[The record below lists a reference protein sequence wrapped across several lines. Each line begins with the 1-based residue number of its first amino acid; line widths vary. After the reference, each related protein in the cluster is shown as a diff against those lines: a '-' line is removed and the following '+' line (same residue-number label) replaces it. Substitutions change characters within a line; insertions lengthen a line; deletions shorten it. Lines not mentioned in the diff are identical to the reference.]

1 MGYMNKSLV
10 MFSFLTLLAISCAS
24 SRKKPIIK
32 ENGVIADMVLMYY
45 GGAHRQTEWNEEQCM
60 KNVAYRDK
68 KGDLHWMFDGFLF
81 LEFKD
86 GKGRSFASYYEPM
99 SARKSEWKGLCD
111 KYFQKG
117 KALDA
122 IESCIDDVKKESTG
136 TKEDS
141 MVVLTNGGN
150 VSEKFNEHV
159 NEHVNRNVVLKEE
172 TANESEKVESNED
185 TLAACDIGT
194 TTVVCYLIDKE
205 TGQII
210 STRSGANPQR
220 SFGADVL
227 SRIDAAARADD
238 NDKANGGLQMMQ
250 TQIVSLLNGWISE
263 MLTECGRTKVS
274 RFSVAGNTVMCHLL
288 MGISPEKLGKAPF
301 MPDEYFGRKFNPLDI
316 GLENCQTMIIF
327 PAVSGFVGGDIT
339 AGMMETVNCNE
350 LTLYLDIGTN
360 GEMALGKGDRY
371 VCCATAAGPAFEGA
385 QIELGMPAAKG
396 AVDKVWLEGR
406 RIKYSVIGN
415 DRPVGLCG
423 SGLIDA
429 LAVLLKAGIIDE
441 NGTILSGQELPILF
455 RSYVFEVEAEEAA
468 QSTEPSLAVH
478 IAPGVYITQ
487 EDIRK
492 LQLAKGAI
500 AAGIEVLFKE
510 YGCKPCDLDILT
522 FAGGFG
528 NYIDKASAAAIGLFP
543 QELLDKVKE
552 VGNAAGNGAVSAA
565 LSQEAWKRALEISKD
580 MRYIELAS
588 YPHFNEMYVEHMNF

>member
-1 MGYMNKSLV
+1 MQQRITINLNTDSKTTDKTTILEYCRSHGIAGIETPCGGNGTCGKCKVTVTKPYYKDV
-10 MFSFLTLLAISCAS
+10 LACQTKICHGME
-24 SRKKPIIK
+24 II
-32 ENGVIADMVLMYY
+32 V
-45 GGAHRQTEWNEEQCM
+45 
-60 KNVAYRDK
+60 
-68 KGDLHWMFDGFLF
+68 
-81 LEFKD
+81 
-86 GKGRSFASYYEPM
+86 GR
-99 SARKSEWKGLCD
+99 
-111 KYFQKG
+111 
-117 KALDA
+117 
-122 IESCIDDVKKESTG
+122 KESTG
-136 TKEDS
+136 AGTVGQDIQTASNAVNSIDKEDS
-141 MVVLTNGGN
+141 MVVLTNGGK
-150 VSEKFNEHV
+150 VSEKFNEQV
-159 NEHVNRNVVLKEE
+159 KEHVNRNVVLKEE

-210 STRSGANPQR
+210 STRSGAKPQR

-263 MLTECGRTKVS
+263 MLMECGRTKVS

-301 MPDEYFGRKFNPLDI
+301 MPDEYFGREFNPSDI
-316 GLENCQTMIIF
+316 GLENCQIMIIF

-385 QIELGMPAAKG
+385 QIELGMPASKG

-455 RSYVFEVEAEEAA
+455 RSYVFEVEAEETA
-468 QSTEPSLAVH
+468 QSTESSLAVH

-487 EDIRK
+487 DDIRK

-510 YGCKPCDLDILT
+510 YGCKPCDVDILT

-543 QELLDKVKE
+543 QELVDKAKE
-552 VGNAAGNGAVSAA
+552 VGNAAGNGAVAAA
-565 LSQEAWKRALEISKD
+565 LSQEAWERALEISGN

-588 YPHFNEMYVEHMNF
+588 YPHFDEMYVEHMNF

>member
-1 MGYMNKSLV
+1 MQQRITINLNTDSKTTDKTTILEYCRSHG
-10 MFSFLTLLAISCAS
+10 
-24 SRKKPIIK
+24 
-32 ENGVIADMVLMYY
+32 IA
-45 GGAHRQTEWNEEQCM
+45 GIETPCG
-60 KNVAYRDK
+60 
-68 KGDLHWMFDGFLF
+68 
-81 LEFKD
+81 
-86 GKGRSFASYYEPM
+86 GKGTCGKCKVTVAKPYYKDVL
-99 SARKSEWKGLCD
+99 ACQTKICD
-111 KYFQKG
+111 G
-117 KALDA
+117 ME
-122 IESCIDDVKKESTG
+122 IIVGRKESTG

-141 MVVLTNGGN
+141 MVVLTNGEN

-159 NEHVNRNVVLKEE
+159 NRNV
-172 TANESEKVESNED
+172 ED

-301 MPDEYFGRKFNPLDI
+301 MPDEYFGREFNPLDI

-360 GEMALGKGDRY
+360 GEMALGIGDRY
-371 VCCATAAGPAFEGA
+371 VCCATAAGPAFEGS
-385 QIELGMPAAKG
+385 QIELGMPASKEPWIRYGWKG
-396 AVDKVWLEGR
+396 AELSIRLSEMTDQWDCAVRE
-406 RIKYSVIGN
+406 
-415 DRPVGLCG
+415 
-423 SGLIDA
+423 LIDA

-455 RSYVFEVEAEEAA
+455 RSYVFEVEAEETA
-468 QSTEPSLAVH
+468 QSTELSLAVH

-543 QELLDKVKE
+543 QELLDKAKKWE
-552 VGNAAGNGAVSAA
+552 MRQETELFRQLYRRKPGKSTGYKWEHALHRAGIVSAF
-565 LSQEAWKRALEISKD
+565 Q
-580 MRYIELAS
+580 
-588 YPHFNEMYVEHMNF
+588 

>member
-1 MGYMNKSLV
+1 MQQRITINLNIDSKTTDKTTILEYCRSHGIAGIETPCGGKGTCGKCKVTVTKPYYKEV
-10 MFSFLTLLAISCAS
+10 LACRTRICDGME
-24 SRKKPIIK
+24 IIVGRK
-32 ENGVIADMVLMYY
+32 EN
-45 GGAHRQTEWNEEQCM
+45 
-60 KNVAYRDK
+60 
-68 KGDLHWMFDGFLF
+68 
-81 LEFKD
+81 
-86 GKGRSFASYYEPM
+86 
-99 SARKSEWKGLCD
+99 
-111 KYFQKG
+111 
-117 KALDA
+117 
-122 IESCIDDVKKESTG
+122 TG

-150 VSEKFNEHV
+150 VSEKL

-172 TANESEKVESNED
+172 TVNESEKVESNAG

-210 STRSGANPQR
+210 STRSSANPQR

-227 SRIDAAARADD
+227 SRIEAAGRIEASSEP
-238 NDKANGGLQMMQ
+238 GLKIMQ
-250 TQIVSLLNGWISE
+250 TQIVSLLNGFISE

-301 MPDEYFGRKFNPLDI
+301 MPDEYFGREFNPLDI
-316 GLENCQTMIIF
+316 GIENCQTMIIF

-339 AGMMETVNCNE
+339 AGMMETVNRNE

-385 QIELGMPAAKG
+385 QIELGMPASKG

-455 RSYVFEVEAEEAA
+455 RSYVFEVEAEDAA
-468 QSTEPSLAVH
+468 QSTETSLAVH

-487 EDIRK
+487 DDIRK

-543 QELLDKVKE
+543 QELLDKAKE

-565 LSQEAWKRALEISKD
+565 LSQEAWKRALDISGN

>member
-1 MGYMNKSLV
+1 MQQRITINLNTDSKTTDKTTILEYCRSHG
-10 MFSFLTLLAISCAS
+10 
-24 SRKKPIIK
+24 
-32 ENGVIADMVLMYY
+32 IA
-45 GGAHRQTEWNEEQCM
+45 GIETPCG
-60 KNVAYRDK
+60 
-68 KGDLHWMFDGFLF
+68 
-81 LEFKD
+81 
-86 GKGRSFASYYEPM
+86 GKGTCGKCKVTVIKPYYKDVL
-99 SARKSEWKGLCD
+99 ACQTKICD
-111 KYFQKG
+111 G
-117 KALDA
+117 ME
-122 IESCIDDVKKESTG
+122 IIVGKKESTG
-136 TKEDS
+136 TGTGTAGQDIQTASNARYSIDKEDS
-141 MVVLTNGGN
+141 MVVLTNGGSI
-150 VSEKFNEHV
+150 SEKF
-159 NEHVNRNVVLKEE
+159 NEHVNRNVVL
-172 TANESEKVESNED
+172 NED

-327 PAVSGFVGGDIT
+327 PDVSGFVGGDIT

-455 RSYVFEVEAEEAA
+455 RSYVFEVEAEETA

-510 YGCKPCDLDILT
+510 YGCTPCNIDVLT

-543 QELLDKVKE
+543 QELLDKAKE

-565 LSQEAWKRALEISKD
+565 LSQEAWERALEISEN

-588 YPHFNEMYVEHMNF
+588 YPHFDEMYVEHMNF

>member
-1 MGYMNKSLV
+1 MQQRITINLNTDSKTTDKTTILEYCRSHG
-10 MFSFLTLLAISCAS
+10 
-24 SRKKPIIK
+24 
-32 ENGVIADMVLMYY
+32 IA
-45 GGAHRQTEWNEEQCM
+45 GIETPCG
-60 KNVAYRDK
+60 
-68 KGDLHWMFDGFLF
+68 
-81 LEFKD
+81 
-86 GKGRSFASYYEPM
+86 GKGTCGKCKVTVTKPYYKDVL
-99 SARKSEWKGLCD
+99 ACQTKICD
-111 KYFQKG
+111 G
-117 KALDA
+117 ME
-122 IESCIDDVKKESTG
+122 IIVGKKESTG
-136 TKEDS
+136 TGTGTAGQDIQTASNARYSIDKEDS
-141 MVVLTNGGN
+141 MVVLTNGGSI
-150 VSEKFNEHV
+150 SEKF
-159 NEHVNRNVVLKEE
+159 NEHVNRNVVL
-172 TANESEKVESNED
+172 NED

-288 MGISPEKLGKAPF
+288 MGISPEKMGKVPF
-301 MPDEYFGRKFNPLDI
+301 LPDEYFGREFNPLDI
-316 GLENCQTMIIF
+316 GLGNCQTMIIF

-360 GEMALGKGDRY
+360 GEMALGKGNRY

-385 QIELGMPAAKG
+385 QIEQGMPASKG

-455 RSYVFEVEAEEAA
+455 RSYVFEVEAEETA
-468 QSTEPSLAVH
+468 QSTESSLAVH

-510 YGCKPCDLDILT
+510 YGCTPCNIDVLT

-543 QELLDKVKE
+543 QELLDKAKE

-565 LSQEAWKRALEISKD
+565 LSQEAWERALEISKD

>member
-1 MGYMNKSLV
+1 MQQRININLNTDSKTTDKTTILEYCRSH
-10 MFSFLTLLAISCAS
+10 
-24 SRKKPIIK
+24 
-32 ENGVIADMVLMYY
+32 GVTGIEAPC
-45 GGAHRQTEWNEEQCM
+45 G
-60 KNVAYRDK
+60 
-68 KGDLHWMFDGFLF
+68 
-81 LEFKD
+81 
-86 GKGRSFASYYEPM
+86 GKGTCGKCKVTVTKPYYKEVLACQTKICDGMEIIVGGGTITGVGTDMNEAKVSASDE
-99 SARKSEWKGLCD
+99 
-111 KYFQKG
+111 
-117 KALDA
+117 
-122 IESCIDDVKKESTG
+122 
-136 TKEDS
+136 
-141 MVVLTNGGN
+141 MVVLVDRKSDMQENPVSVYGN
-150 VSEKFNEHV
+150 HS
-159 NEHVNRNVVLKEE
+159 
-172 TANESEKVESNED
+172 SNAG

-238 NDKANGGLQMMQ
+238 NNKANGGLQLMQ
-250 TQIVSLLNGWISE
+250 SQIVSLLNGFISD
-263 MLTECGRTKVS
+263 MLMECGRTEVCL
-274 RFSVAGNTVMCHLL
+274 FSVAGNTVMCHLL

-301 MPDEYFGRKFNPLDI
+301 MPDEYFGRVFNPLDI
-316 GLENCQTMIIF
+316 GLENCQAMIIF

-385 QIELGMPAAKG
+385 QIELGMPASKG

-455 RSYVFEVEAEEAA
+455 RSYVFEVEAEETA
-468 QSTEPSLAVH
+468 QSTEPFLAVH

-510 YGCKPCDLDILT
+510 YGCTPCNIDVLT

-543 QELLDKVKE
+543 QELLDKAKE

-565 LSQEAWKRALEISKD
+565 LSQDAWERALEISGN

>member
-1 MGYMNKSLV
+1 MQQRITINLNTDSKTAG
-10 MFSFLTLLAISCAS
+10 
-24 SRKKPIIK
+24 KPNIL
-32 ENGVIADMVLMYY
+32 EYCRSHGVTGIEAPC
-45 GGAHRQTEWNEEQCM
+45 G
-60 KNVAYRDK
+60 
-68 KGDLHWMFDGFLF
+68 
-81 LEFKD
+81 
-86 GKGRSFASYYEPM
+86 GKGTCGKCKVTVIKPYYKEVL
-99 SARKSEWKGLCD
+99 ACQTKICD
-111 KYFQKG
+111 DMEIIVG
-117 KALDA
+117 R
-122 IESCIDDVKKESTG
+122 KESTG

-141 MVVLTNGGN
+141 MVVLTNEGSI
-150 VSEKFNEHV
+150 SEKFNEHV
-159 NEHVNRNVVLKEE
+159 KRNAVLKEE
-172 TANESEKVESNED
+172 TANEPEKVESNAG

-210 STRSGANPQR
+210 AVRSGANPQR

-250 TQIVSLLNGWISE
+250 TQIVSLLNGWISD
-263 MLTECGRTKVS
+263 MLMECGRTEVCL
-274 RFSVAGNTVMCHLL
+274 FSVAGNTVMCHLL
-288 MGISPEKLGKAPF
+288 MGISPEKLGRAPF
-301 MPDEYFGRKFNPLDI
+301 MPDEYFGREFNPLDI

-339 AGMMETVNCNE
+339 AGMMETVNCRK

-385 QIELGMPAAKG
+385 QIEMGMPASRG

-429 LAVLLKAGIIDE
+429 LAILLKAGIIDE

-455 RSYVFEVEAEEAA
+455 RSYVFELEAEDAA
-468 QSTEPSLAVH
+468 QSSESSLAVH

-543 QELLDKVKE
+543 PELLDRAKE

-565 LSQEAWKRALEISKD
+565 LSQEAWESALDISGK

-588 YPHFNEMYVEHMNF
+588 YPRFDEIYVEHMNF

>member
-1 MGYMNKSLV
+1 MQQRITINLNTDSKTAGNTTILEYCRSH
-10 MFSFLTLLAISCAS
+10 
-24 SRKKPIIK
+24 
-32 ENGVIADMVLMYY
+32 GIA
-45 GGAHRQTEWNEEQCM
+45 GIETPCG
-60 KNVAYRDK
+60 
-68 KGDLHWMFDGFLF
+68 
-81 LEFKD
+81 
-86 GKGRSFASYYEPM
+86 GKGTCGKCKVTVTKPYYKEVLACQTKICDGMEIIVGGGTITGVGTDMNEAKVSASDE
-99 SARKSEWKGLCD
+99 
-111 KYFQKG
+111 
-117 KALDA
+117 
-122 IESCIDDVKKESTG
+122 
-136 TKEDS
+136 
-141 MVVLTNGGN
+141 MVVLVDRKSDMQENPVSVYGN
-150 VSEKFNEHV
+150 HS
-159 NEHVNRNVVLKEE
+159 
-172 TANESEKVESNED
+172 SNAG

-210 STRSGANPQR
+210 AVRSGANPQR

-250 TQIVSLLNGWISE
+250 SQIVSLLNGFISE
-263 MLTECGRTKVS
+263 MLMECGRTKVCL
-274 RFSVAGNTVMCHLL
+274 FSVAGNTVMCHLL
-288 MGISPEKLGKAPF
+288 MGISPEKLGRAPF
-301 MPDEYFGRKFNPLDI
+301 MPDEYFGREFNPLDI
-316 GLENCQTMIIF
+316 GIENCQTMIIF

-385 QIELGMPAAKG
+385 QIEMGMPASKG

-429 LAVLLKAGIIDE
+429 LAILLKAGIIDE

-455 RSYVFEVEAEEAA
+455 RSYVFELEAEDAA
-468 QSTEPSLAVH
+468 QSSELSLAVY

-500 AAGIEVLFKE
+500 AAGIDILFKE

-543 QELLDKVKE
+543 PELLDRAKE

-565 LSQEAWKRALEISKD
+565 LSKEAWESALDISRK

-588 YPHFNEMYVEHMNF
+588 YSHFDEIYVEHMNF

>member
-1 MGYMNKSLV
+1 MQQRITINLNTDSKTTDKTTILEYCRSHG
-10 MFSFLTLLAISCAS
+10 
-24 SRKKPIIK
+24 
-32 ENGVIADMVLMYY
+32 IA
-45 GGAHRQTEWNEEQCM
+45 GIETPCG
-60 KNVAYRDK
+60 
-68 KGDLHWMFDGFLF
+68 
-81 LEFKD
+81 
-86 GKGRSFASYYEPM
+86 GKGTCGKCKVTVIKPYYKDVL
-99 SARKSEWKGLCD
+99 ACQTKICD
-111 KYFQKG
+111 G
-117 KALDA
+117 ME
-122 IESCIDDVKKESTG
+122 IIVGKKESTG
-136 TKEDS
+136 TGTGTAGQDIQTASNARYSIDKEDS
-141 MVVLTNGGN
+141 MVVLTNGGSI
-150 VSEKFNEHV
+150 SEKF
-159 NEHVNRNVVLKEE
+159 NEHVNRNVVL
-172 TANESEKVESNED
+172 NED

-327 PAVSGFVGGDIT
+327 PDVSGFVGGDIT

-455 RSYVFEVEAEEAA
+455 RSYVFEVEAEETA
-468 QSTEPSLAVH
+468 QSTELSLAVH

-510 YGCKPCDLDILT
+510 YGCTPCNIDVLT

-543 QELLDKVKE
+543 QALLDKAKE

-565 LSQEAWKRALEISKD
+565 LSQEAWERALEISGD

>member
-1 MGYMNKSLV
+1 MQQRITINLNTYSKTVGNPTILEYCRSH
-10 MFSFLTLLAISCAS
+10 
-24 SRKKPIIK
+24 
-32 ENGVIADMVLMYY
+32 GVTGIEAPC
-45 GGAHRQTEWNEEQCM
+45 G
-60 KNVAYRDK
+60 
-68 KGDLHWMFDGFLF
+68 
-81 LEFKD
+81 
-86 GKGRSFASYYEPM
+86 GKGTCGKCKVTVIKPYNKEVLACQTKICDGMEIIVGGGTITGVGTDMNEAKVSASDE
-99 SARKSEWKGLCD
+99 
-111 KYFQKG
+111 
-117 KALDA
+117 
-122 IESCIDDVKKESTG
+122 
-136 TKEDS
+136 
-141 MVVLTNGGN
+141 MVVLVDRKSDMQENPVSVYGN
-150 VSEKFNEHV
+150 HS
-159 NEHVNRNVVLKEE
+159 
-172 TANESEKVESNED
+172 SNAG

-210 STRSGANPQR
+210 AVRSGANPQR

-227 SRIDAAARADD
+227 SRIDAAARTDD
-238 NDKANGGLQMMQ
+238 NDRTNGGLQMMQ
-250 TQIVSLLNGWISE
+250 SQIVSLLNGFISD
-263 MLTECGRTKVS
+263 MLTECGRTKVCL
-274 RFSVAGNTVMCHLL
+274 FSVAGNTVMCHLL
-288 MGISPEKLGKAPF
+288 MGISPEKLGRAPF
-301 MPDEYFGRKFNPLDI
+301 MPDEYFGREFNPLDI

-339 AGMMETVNCNE
+339 AGMMETVNCRK

-360 GEMALGKGDRY
+360 GEMALGKGGRY

-385 QIELGMPAAKG
+385 QIEMGMPASRG

-429 LAVLLKAGIIDE
+429 LAILLKAGIIDE

-455 RSYVFEVEAEEAA
+455 RSYVFELEAEDAA
-468 QSTEPSLAVH
+468 QSSESSLAVH

-500 AAGIEVLFKE
+500 AAGIDILFKE

-543 QELLDKVKE
+543 PELLDRAKE

-565 LSQEAWKRALEISKD
+565 LSQEAWESALDISGK

-588 YPHFNEMYVEHMNF
+588 YPHFDEIYVEHMNF

>member
-1 MGYMNKSLV
+1 MQQRITINLNTDSKTAG
-10 MFSFLTLLAISCAS
+10 
-24 SRKKPIIK
+24 KPTIL
-32 ENGVIADMVLMYY
+32 EYCRSHGVTGIEAPC
-45 GGAHRQTEWNEEQCM
+45 G
-60 KNVAYRDK
+60 
-68 KGDLHWMFDGFLF
+68 
-81 LEFKD
+81 
-86 GKGRSFASYYEPM
+86 GKGTCGKCKVTVIKPYYKEVL
-99 SARKSEWKGLCD
+99 ACQTKICD
-111 KYFQKG
+111 DMEIIVG
-117 KALDA
+117 R
-122 IESCIDDVKKESTG
+122 KESTG

-141 MVVLTNGGN
+141 MVVLTNEGSI
-150 VSEKFNEHV
+150 SEKFNEHV
-159 NEHVNRNVVLKEE
+159 KRNAVLKEE
-172 TANESEKVESNED
+172 TANEPEKVESNAG

-210 STRSGANPQR
+210 AVRSGANPQR

-250 TQIVSLLNGWISE
+250 SQIVSLLNGFISE
-263 MLTECGRTKVS
+263 MLTECGGTEVCL
-274 RFSVAGNTVMCHLL
+274 FSVAGNTVMCHLL
-288 MGISPEKLGKAPF
+288 MGISPEKLGRAPF
-301 MPDEYFGRKFNPLDI
+301 MPDEYFGRAFNPLDI

-385 QIELGMPAAKG
+385 QIEMGMPASRG

-429 LAVLLKAGIIDE
+429 LAILLKAGIIDE

-455 RSYVFEVEAEEAA
+455 RSYVFELEAGDAS
-468 QSTEPSLAVH
+468 QSTETSLAIH

-500 AAGIEVLFKE
+500 AAGIDILFKE

-543 QELLDKVKE
+543 PELLDRAKE

-565 LSQEAWKRALEISKD
+565 LSQEAWESALDISGK

-588 YPHFNEMYVEHMNF
+588 YPHFDEIYVEHMNF

>member
-1 MGYMNKSLV
+1 MQQRITINLNTDSKTAGDHTILEYCRSH
-10 MFSFLTLLAISCAS
+10 
-24 SRKKPIIK
+24 
-32 ENGVIADMVLMYY
+32 GIA
-45 GGAHRQTEWNEEQCM
+45 GIETPCG
-60 KNVAYRDK
+60 
-68 KGDLHWMFDGFLF
+68 
-81 LEFKD
+81 
-86 GKGRSFASYYEPM
+86 GKGTCGKCKVTVTKPYYKEVL
-99 SARKSEWKGLCD
+99 ACQTKICD
-111 KYFQKG
+111 G
-117 KALDA
+117 ME
-122 IESCIDDVKKESTG
+122 IIVGRKESTG

-141 MVVLTNGGN
+141 MVVLTNGGSI
-150 VSEKFNEHV
+150 SEKF
-159 NEHVNRNVVLKEE
+159 NEHVNRNVVLQEDA
-172 TANESEKVESNED
+172 ANEPEKVESNAG

-210 STRSGANPQR
+210 AVRSGANPQR

-227 SRIDAAARADD
+227 SRIDAAARTDD

-250 TQIVSLLNGWISE
+250 SQIVSLLNGFISE
-263 MLTECGRTKVS
+263 MLMECGRTKVCL
-274 RFSVAGNTVMCHLL
+274 FSVAGNTVMCHLL
-288 MGISPEKLGKAPF
+288 MGISPEKLGRAPF
-301 MPDEYFGRKFNPLDI
+301 MPDEYFGREFNPLDI

-339 AGMMETVNCNE
+339 AGMMETVNCKA

-385 QIELGMPAAKG
+385 QIEMGMPASRG

-455 RSYVFEVEAEEAA
+455 RSYVFEVEAEDAA
-468 QSTEPSLAVH
+468 QSTESSLAVH

-543 QELLDKVKE
+543 PELLDRAKE

-565 LSQEAWKRALEISKD
+565 LSQEAWESTLDISGK

>member
-1 MGYMNKSLV
+1 MQQRITINFNTDSKTTDKTTILEYCRSHG
-10 MFSFLTLLAISCAS
+10 
-24 SRKKPIIK
+24 
-32 ENGVIADMVLMYY
+32 IA
-45 GGAHRQTEWNEEQCM
+45 GIETPCG
-60 KNVAYRDK
+60 
-68 KGDLHWMFDGFLF
+68 
-81 LEFKD
+81 
-86 GKGRSFASYYEPM
+86 GKGTCGKCKVTVTKPYYKDVL
-99 SARKSEWKGLCD
+99 ACQTKICD
-111 KYFQKG
+111 G
-117 KALDA
+117 ME
-122 IESCIDDVKKESTG
+122 IIVGRKESTG

-141 MVVLTNGGN
+141 MVVLTNGEN
-150 VSEKFNEHV
+150 VSEKF

-172 TANESEKVESNED
+172 TVNESEKVESNAG

-210 STRSGANPQR
+210 STRSSANPQR

-227 SRIDAAARADD
+227 SRIEAAGRIEASSEP
-238 NDKANGGLQMMQ
+238 GLKIMQ
-250 TQIVSLLNGWISE
+250 TQIVSLLNGFISE

-301 MPDEYFGRKFNPLDI
+301 MPDEYFGREFNPLDI
-316 GLENCQTMIIF
+316 GIENCQTMIIF
-327 PAVSGFVGGDIT
+327 PDVSGFVGGDIT
-339 AGMMETVNCNE
+339 AGMMETVNRNE

-385 QIELGMPAAKG
+385 QIELGMPASKG

-455 RSYVFEVEAEEAA
+455 RSYVFEVEAEDAA
-468 QSTEPSLAVH
+468 QSTETSLAVH

-510 YGCKPCDLDILT
+510 YGCMPCNIDVLT

-543 QELLDKVKE
+543 QELLDRAKE

-565 LSQEAWKRALEISKD
+565 LSQEAWERALDISSN

-588 YPHFNEMYVEHMNF
+588 YPHFDEMYVEHMNF

>member
-1 MGYMNKSLV
+1 MQQRI
-10 MFSFLTLLAISCAS
+10 T
-24 SRKKPIIK
+24 IK
-32 ENGVIADMVLMYY
+32 LNTDSKTTDKTTILEYCRSHGIA
-45 GGAHRQTEWNEEQCM
+45 GIETPCG
-60 KNVAYRDK
+60 
-68 KGDLHWMFDGFLF
+68 
-81 LEFKD
+81 
-86 GKGRSFASYYEPM
+86 GKGTCGKCKVTVTKPYY
-99 SARKSEWKGLCD
+99 K
-111 KYFQKG
+111 
-117 KALDA
+117 
-122 IESCIDDVKKESTG
+122 DVLACQTKICHGMEIIVGRKESTG
-136 TKEDS
+136 TGTDGHDAQRILNAGYSIDKEDS

-150 VSEKFNEHV
+150 VSEKFNGHV

-172 TANESEKVESNED
+172 TANESEKVESNEH

-263 MLTECGRTKVS
+263 MLTECGRTKVC
-274 RFSVAGNTVMCHLL
+274 RFLVAGNTVMCHLL

-301 MPDEYFGRKFNPLDI
+301 MPDEYFGREFNSLDI

-339 AGMMETVNCNE
+339 AGMLETVNCNE
-350 LTLYLDIGTN
+350 LTLYLDIGTT
-360 GEMALGKGDRY
+360 GEMALGKGDIY

-385 QIELGMPAAKG
+385 QIELGMPASKG

-455 RSYVFEVEAEEAA
+455 RSYVFEVEAEETA
-468 QSTEPSLAVH
+468 QSTESSLAVH

-487 EDIRK
+487 DDIRK

-510 YGCKPCDLDILT
+510 YGCKPCDVDILT

-543 QELLDKVKE
+543 QELLDKAKE

-565 LSQEAWKRALEISKD
+565 LSQEAWERALEISGN

-588 YPHFNEMYVEHMNF
+588 YPHFDEMYVEHMNF

>member
-1 MGYMNKSLV
+1 MQQRITINLNTDSKITGNPTILEYCRSH
-10 MFSFLTLLAISCAS
+10 
-24 SRKKPIIK
+24 
-32 ENGVIADMVLMYY
+32 GVTGIEAPC
-45 GGAHRQTEWNEEQCM
+45 G
-60 KNVAYRDK
+60 
-68 KGDLHWMFDGFLF
+68 
-81 LEFKD
+81 
-86 GKGRSFASYYEPM
+86 GKGTCGKCKVTVTKPYYKEVLACQTKICDGMEIIVGGGTITGVGTDMNEAKVSASDE
-99 SARKSEWKGLCD
+99 
-111 KYFQKG
+111 
-117 KALDA
+117 
-122 IESCIDDVKKESTG
+122 
-136 TKEDS
+136 
-141 MVVLTNGGN
+141 MVVLVDRKSDMQENPVSVYGN
-150 VSEKFNEHV
+150 HS
-159 NEHVNRNVVLKEE
+159 
-172 TANESEKVESNED
+172 SNAG

-210 STRSGANPQR
+210 AVRSGANPQR

-238 NDKANGGLQMMQ
+238 NDKANGGLQLMQ
-250 TQIVSLLNGWISE
+250 SQIVSLLNGFISD
-263 MLTECGRTKVS
+263 MLAECGRTEVC

-288 MGISPEKLGKAPF
+288 MGISPEKLGRAPF
-301 MPDEYFGRKFNPLDI
+301 MPDEYFGREFNPLDI

-339 AGMMETVNCNE
+339 AGMMETVNCRK

-385 QIELGMPAAKG
+385 QIEMGMPASRG

-429 LAVLLKAGIIDE
+429 LAILLKAGIIDE

-455 RSYVFEVEAEEAA
+455 RSYVFELEAEDAA
-468 QSTEPSLAVH
+468 QSTETSLAVH

-500 AAGIEVLFKE
+500 AAGIDILFKE

-543 QELLDKVKE
+543 PELLDRAKE

-565 LSQEAWKRALEISKD
+565 LSQEAWESALDISGK

-588 YPHFNEMYVEHMNF
+588 YPRFDEIYVEHMNF

>member
-1 MGYMNKSLV
+1 MQQRITINLNTDSKTAGNPTILEYCRSH
-10 MFSFLTLLAISCAS
+10 
-24 SRKKPIIK
+24 
-32 ENGVIADMVLMYY
+32 GVTGIEAPC
-45 GGAHRQTEWNEEQCM
+45 G
-60 KNVAYRDK
+60 
-68 KGDLHWMFDGFLF
+68 
-81 LEFKD
+81 
-86 GKGRSFASYYEPM
+86 GKGTCGKCKVTVTKPYYKEVLACQTKICDGMEIIVGGGTITGVGTDMNEAKVSASDE
-99 SARKSEWKGLCD
+99 
-111 KYFQKG
+111 
-117 KALDA
+117 
-122 IESCIDDVKKESTG
+122 
-136 TKEDS
+136 
-141 MVVLTNGGN
+141 MVVLVDRKSDMQENPVSVYGN
-150 VSEKFNEHV
+150 HS
-159 NEHVNRNVVLKEE
+159 
-172 TANESEKVESNED
+172 SNAG

-210 STRSGANPQR
+210 AVRSGANPQR

-227 SRIDAAARADD
+227 SRIDAAARTDD

-250 TQIVSLLNGWISE
+250 SQIVSLLNGFISE
-263 MLTECGRTKVS
+263 MLMECGRTEVCL
-274 RFSVAGNTVMCHLL
+274 FSVAGNTVMCHLL
-288 MGISPEKLGKAPF
+288 MGISPEKLGRAPF

-316 GLENCQTMIIF
+316 GIENCQTMIIF

-339 AGMMETVNCNE
+339 AGMMETVNSRK

-385 QIELGMPAAKG
+385 QIEMGMPASRG

-429 LAVLLKAGIIDE
+429 LAILLKAGIIDE

-455 RSYVFEVEAEEAA
+455 RSYVFEVEAENAA
-468 QSTEPSLAVH
+468 QSSESSLAVY

-500 AAGIEVLFKE
+500 AAGIDILFKE

-543 QELLDKVKE
+543 PELLDRAKE

-565 LSQEAWKRALEISKD
+565 LSQEAWESALDISGK

-588 YPHFNEMYVEHMNF
+588 YPHFDEIYVEHMNF

>member
-1 MGYMNKSLV
+1 MQQRITINLNTDSKTTDKTTILEYCRSHG
-10 MFSFLTLLAISCAS
+10 
-24 SRKKPIIK
+24 
-32 ENGVIADMVLMYY
+32 IA
-45 GGAHRQTEWNEEQCM
+45 GIETPCG
-60 KNVAYRDK
+60 
-68 KGDLHWMFDGFLF
+68 
-81 LEFKD
+81 
-86 GKGRSFASYYEPM
+86 GKGTCGKCKVTVIKPYYKDVL
-99 SARKSEWKGLCD
+99 ACQTKICD
-111 KYFQKG
+111 G
-117 KALDA
+117 ME
-122 IESCIDDVKKESTG
+122 IIVGKKESTG
-136 TKEDS
+136 TGTGTAGQDIQTASNARYSIDKEDS
-141 MVVLTNGGN
+141 MVVLTNGGSI
-150 VSEKFNEHV
+150 SEKF
-159 NEHVNRNVVLKEE
+159 NEHVNRNVVL
-172 TANESEKVESNED
+172 NED

-327 PAVSGFVGGDIT
+327 PDVSGFVGGDIT

-429 LAVLLKAGIIDE
+429 LAVLQKAGIIDE

-455 RSYVFEVEAEEAA
+455 RSYVFEVEAEETA
-468 QSTEPSLAVH
+468 QSTELSLAVH

-510 YGCKPCDLDILT
+510 YGCTPCNIDVLT

-543 QELLDKVKE
+543 QELLDKAKE

-565 LSQEAWKRALEISKD
+565 LSQEAWERALEISGD

>member
-1 MGYMNKSLV
+1 MQQRITINLNTDSKITGNPTILEYCRSH
-10 MFSFLTLLAISCAS
+10 
-24 SRKKPIIK
+24 
-32 ENGVIADMVLMYY
+32 GVTGIEAPC
-45 GGAHRQTEWNEEQCM
+45 G
-60 KNVAYRDK
+60 
-68 KGDLHWMFDGFLF
+68 
-81 LEFKD
+81 
-86 GKGRSFASYYEPM
+86 GKGTCGKCKVTVTKPYYKEVLACQTKICDGMEIIVGGGTITGVGTDMNEAKVSASDE
-99 SARKSEWKGLCD
+99 
-111 KYFQKG
+111 
-117 KALDA
+117 
-122 IESCIDDVKKESTG
+122 
-136 TKEDS
+136 
-141 MVVLTNGGN
+141 MVVLVDRKSDMQENPVSVYGN
-150 VSEKFNEHV
+150 HS
-159 NEHVNRNVVLKEE
+159 
-172 TANESEKVESNED
+172 SNAG

-210 STRSGANPQR
+210 AVRSGANPQR

-238 NDKANGGLQMMQ
+238 NDKANGGLQLMQ
-250 TQIVSLLNGWISE
+250 SQIVSLLNGFISD
-263 MLTECGRTKVS
+263 MLAECGRTEVCLL
-274 RFSVAGNTVMCHLL
+274 SVAGNTVMCHLL
-288 MGISPEKLGKAPF
+288 MGISPEKLGRAPF
-301 MPDEYFGRKFNPLDI
+301 MPDEYFGREFNPLDI
-316 GLENCQTMIIF
+316 GIENCQTMIIF

-339 AGMMETVNCNE
+339 AGMMETVNCRK

-385 QIELGMPAAKG
+385 QIEMGMPASRG

-429 LAVLLKAGIIDE
+429 LAILLKAGIIDE

-455 RSYVFEVEAEEAA
+455 RSYVFELEAEDAA
-468 QSTEPSLAVH
+468 QSLESSLAVY

-500 AAGIEVLFKE
+500 AAGIDILFKE

-543 QELLDKVKE
+543 PELLDRAKE

-565 LSQEAWKRALEISKD
+565 LSKEAWESALDISRK

-588 YPHFNEMYVEHMNF
+588 YPHFDEIYVEHMNF

>member
-1 MGYMNKSLV
+1 MQQRITINLNTDSKITGNPTILEYCRSH
-10 MFSFLTLLAISCAS
+10 
-24 SRKKPIIK
+24 
-32 ENGVIADMVLMYY
+32 GVTGIEAPC
-45 GGAHRQTEWNEEQCM
+45 G
-60 KNVAYRDK
+60 
-68 KGDLHWMFDGFLF
+68 
-81 LEFKD
+81 
-86 GKGRSFASYYEPM
+86 GKGTCGKCKVTVTKPYYKEVLACQTKICDGMEIIVGGGTITGVGTDMNEAKVSAS
-99 SARKSEWKGLCD
+99 D
-111 KYFQKG
+111 N
-117 KALDA
+117 
-122 IESCIDDVKKESTG
+122 
-136 TKEDS
+136 
-141 MVVLTNGGN
+141 MVVLVDRKSDMQENPVSVYGN
-150 VSEKFNEHV
+150 HS
-159 NEHVNRNVVLKEE
+159 
-172 TANESEKVESNED
+172 SNAG

-250 TQIVSLLNGWISE
+250 SQIVSLLNGFISD
-263 MLTECGRTKVS
+263 MLTECGRTEVCL
-274 RFSVAGNTVMCHLL
+274 FSVAGNTVMCHLL
-288 MGISPEKLGKAPF
+288 MGISPEKLGRAPF
-301 MPDEYFGRKFNPLDI
+301 MPDEYFGREFNPLDI

-339 AGMMETVNCNE
+339 AGMMETVNCRK

-385 QIELGMPAAKG
+385 QIEMGMPASRG

-429 LAVLLKAGIIDE
+429 LAILLKAGIIDE

-455 RSYVFEVEAEEAA
+455 RSYVFELEAEDAA
-468 QSTEPSLAVH
+468 QSTETSLAVH

-500 AAGIEVLFKE
+500 AAGIDILFKE

-543 QELLDKVKE
+543 PELLDRAKE

-565 LSQEAWKRALEISKD
+565 LSQEAWESALDISGK

-588 YPHFNEMYVEHMNF
+588 YPHFDEIYVEHMNF

>member
-1 MGYMNKSLV
+1 MQQRITINLNTDSKTAGNPTILEYCRSH
-10 MFSFLTLLAISCAS
+10 
-24 SRKKPIIK
+24 
-32 ENGVIADMVLMYY
+32 GVTGIEAPC
-45 GGAHRQTEWNEEQCM
+45 G
-60 KNVAYRDK
+60 
-68 KGDLHWMFDGFLF
+68 
-81 LEFKD
+81 
-86 GKGRSFASYYEPM
+86 GKGTCGKCKVTVTKPYYKEVL
-99 SARKSEWKGLCD
+99 ACQTKICD
-111 KYFQKG
+111 G
-117 KALDA
+117 ME
-122 IESCIDDVKKESTG
+122 IIVGRKESTG

-141 MVVLTNGGN
+141 MVVLTNGGSI
-150 VSEKFNEHV
+150 SEKF
-159 NEHVNRNVVLKEE
+159 NEHVNRNVVLQEDA
-172 TANESEKVESNED
+172 ANEPEKVESNAG

-238 NDKANGGLQMMQ
+238 NDKANGGLQLMQ
-250 TQIVSLLNGWISE
+250 SQIVSLLNGFISE
-263 MLTECGRTKVS
+263 MLMECGRTEVCL
-274 RFSVAGNTVMCHLL
+274 FSVAGNTVMCHLL
-288 MGISPEKLGKAPF
+288 MGISPEKLGRAPF
-301 MPDEYFGRKFNPLDI
+301 MPDEYFGREFNPLDI

-385 QIELGMPAAKG
+385 QIEMGMPASRG

-455 RSYVFEVEAEEAA
+455 RSYVFEMEAENAA
-468 QSTEPSLAVH
+468 QSFESSLAVH

-500 AAGIEVLFKE
+500 AAGIDILFKE

-543 QELLDKVKE
+543 PELLDRAKE

-565 LSQEAWKRALEISKD
+565 LSQEAWESALDISGK

-588 YPHFNEMYVEHMNF
+588 YPRFDEIYVEHMNF

>member
-1 MGYMNKSLV
+1 MQQRITINLNTDSKITGNPTILEYCRSH
-10 MFSFLTLLAISCAS
+10 
-24 SRKKPIIK
+24 
-32 ENGVIADMVLMYY
+32 GVTGIEAPC
-45 GGAHRQTEWNEEQCM
+45 G
-60 KNVAYRDK
+60 
-68 KGDLHWMFDGFLF
+68 
-81 LEFKD
+81 
-86 GKGRSFASYYEPM
+86 GKGTCGKCKVTVTKPYYKEVLACQTKICDGMEIIVGGGTITGVGTDMNEAKVSASDE
-99 SARKSEWKGLCD
+99 
-111 KYFQKG
+111 
-117 KALDA
+117 
-122 IESCIDDVKKESTG
+122 
-136 TKEDS
+136 
-141 MVVLTNGGN
+141 MVVLVDRKSDMQENPVSVYGN
-150 VSEKFNEHV
+150 HS
-159 NEHVNRNVVLKEE
+159 
-172 TANESEKVESNED
+172 SNAG

-250 TQIVSLLNGWISE
+250 SQIVSLLNGFISE
-263 MLTECGRTKVS
+263 MLMECGRTKVCL
-274 RFSVAGNTVMCHLL
+274 FSVAGNTVMCHLL
-288 MGISPEKLGKAPF
+288 MGISPEKLGRAPF
-301 MPDEYFGRKFNPLDI
+301 MPNEYFGREFNPLDI

-339 AGMMETVNCNE
+339 AGMMETVNCRK

-385 QIELGMPAAKG
+385 QIEMGMPASRG

-429 LAVLLKAGIIDE
+429 LAILLEAGIIDE

-455 RSYVFEVEAEEAA
+455 RSYVFELEAEDAA
-468 QSTEPSLAVH
+468 QSKETSLAVH

-500 AAGIEVLFKE
+500 AAGIDILFKE

-543 QELLDKVKE
+543 PELLDRAKE

-565 LSQEAWKRALEISKD
+565 LSQEAWESALDISGK

-588 YPHFNEMYVEHMNF
+588 YPHFDEIYVEHMNF

>member
-1 MGYMNKSLV
+1 MQQRITINLNIDSKTTDKTTILEYCRSHG
-10 MFSFLTLLAISCAS
+10 
-24 SRKKPIIK
+24 
-32 ENGVIADMVLMYY
+32 IA
-45 GGAHRQTEWNEEQCM
+45 GIETPCG
-60 KNVAYRDK
+60 
-68 KGDLHWMFDGFLF
+68 
-81 LEFKD
+81 
-86 GKGRSFASYYEPM
+86 GKGTCGKCKVTVTKPYYKDVL
-99 SARKSEWKGLCD
+99 ACRTRICD
-111 KYFQKG
+111 G
-117 KALDA
+117 ME
-122 IESCIDDVKKESTG
+122 IIVGRKESTG

-159 NEHVNRNVVLKEE
+159 NRNVVLKEE
-172 TANESEKVESNED
+172 TVNESEKVESNAG

-210 STRSGANPQR
+210 STRSSANPQR

-227 SRIDAAARADD
+227 SRIEAAGRIEASSEP
-238 NDKANGGLQMMQ
+238 GLKIMQ
-250 TQIVSLLNGWISE
+250 TQIVSLLNGFISE

-301 MPDEYFGRKFNPLDI
+301 MPDEYFGREFNPLDI
-316 GLENCQTMIIF
+316 GIENCQTMIIF

-339 AGMMETVNCNE
+339 AGMMETVNRNE

-385 QIELGMPAAKG
+385 QIELGMPASKG

-455 RSYVFEVEAEEAA
+455 RSYVFEVEAEETA

-543 QELLDKVKE
+543 QELLDKAKE

-565 LSQEAWKRALEISKD
+565 LSQEAWERALEISKD

>member
-1 MGYMNKSLV
+1 MQQRITINLNTDSKTAG
-10 MFSFLTLLAISCAS
+10 
-24 SRKKPIIK
+24 KPTIL
-32 ENGVIADMVLMYY
+32 EYCRSHGVTGIEAPC
-45 GGAHRQTEWNEEQCM
+45 G
-60 KNVAYRDK
+60 
-68 KGDLHWMFDGFLF
+68 
-81 LEFKD
+81 
-86 GKGRSFASYYEPM
+86 GKGTCGKCKVTVTKPYYKEVL
-99 SARKSEWKGLCD
+99 ACQTKICD
-111 KYFQKG
+111 G
-117 KALDA
+117 ME
-122 IESCIDDVKKESTG
+122 IIVGRKESTG

-141 MVVLTNGGN
+141 MVVLTNGGSI
-150 VSEKFNEHV
+150 SEKF
-159 NEHVNRNVVLKEE
+159 NEHVNRNVVLQEDA
-172 TANESEKVESNED
+172 ANEPEKVESNAG

-210 STRSGANPQR
+210 AVRSDANPQR

-227 SRIDAAARADD
+227 SRIDAAARTDD
-238 NDKANGGLQMMQ
+238 NDKANGGLQLMQ
-250 TQIVSLLNGWISE
+250 SQIVSLLNGFISE
-263 MLTECGRTKVS
+263 MLMECGRTKVCL
-274 RFSVAGNTVMCHLL
+274 FSVAGNTVMCHLL
-288 MGISPEKLGKAPF
+288 MGISPEKLGRAPF
-301 MPDEYFGRKFNPLDI
+301 MPDEYFGREFNPLDI

-339 AGMMETVNCNE
+339 AGMMETVNCRK

-385 QIELGMPAAKG
+385 QIEMGMPASRG

-429 LAVLLKAGIIDE
+429 LAILLKAGIIDE

-455 RSYVFEVEAEEAA
+455 RSYVFEVEAEDVA
-468 QSTEPSLAVH
+468 QSTESSLAVH

-500 AAGIEVLFKE
+500 AAGIDILFKE

-543 QELLDKVKE
+543 PELLDRTKE

-565 LSQEAWKRALEISKD
+565 LSQDAWERALEISKD

-588 YPHFNEMYVEHMNF
+588 YPHFDEMYVEHMNF

>member
-1 MGYMNKSLV
+1 MQQRITINLNTDSKTTDKTTILEYCRSHG
-10 MFSFLTLLAISCAS
+10 
-24 SRKKPIIK
+24 
-32 ENGVIADMVLMYY
+32 IA
-45 GGAHRQTEWNEEQCM
+45 GIETPCG
-60 KNVAYRDK
+60 
-68 KGDLHWMFDGFLF
+68 
-81 LEFKD
+81 
-86 GKGRSFASYYEPM
+86 GKGTCGKCKVTVIKPYYKDVL
-99 SARKSEWKGLCD
+99 ACQTKICD
-111 KYFQKG
+111 G
-117 KALDA
+117 ME
-122 IESCIDDVKKESTG
+122 IIVGKKESTG
-136 TKEDS
+136 TGTGTAGQDIQTASNARYSIDKEDS
-141 MVVLTNGGN
+141 MVVLTNGGSI
-150 VSEKFNEHV
+150 SEKF
-159 NEHVNRNVVLKEE
+159 NEHVNRNVVL
-172 TANESEKVESNED
+172 NED

-327 PAVSGFVGGDIT
+327 PDVSGFVGGDIT

-455 RSYVFEVEAEEAA
+455 RSYVFEVEAEETA
-468 QSTEPSLAVH
+468 QSTELSLAVH

-510 YGCKPCDLDILT
+510 YGCMPCNIDVLT

-543 QELLDKVKE
+543 QELLDKAKE

-565 LSQEAWKRALEISKD
+565 LSQEAWERALEISGD

>member
-1 MGYMNKSLV
+1 MQQRITINLNTDSKTTDKTTILEYCRSHG
-10 MFSFLTLLAISCAS
+10 
-24 SRKKPIIK
+24 
-32 ENGVIADMVLMYY
+32 IA
-45 GGAHRQTEWNEEQCM
+45 GIETPCG
-60 KNVAYRDK
+60 
-68 KGDLHWMFDGFLF
+68 
-81 LEFKD
+81 
-86 GKGRSFASYYEPM
+86 GKGTCGKCKVTVIKPYYKDVL
-99 SARKSEWKGLCD
+99 ACQTKICD
-111 KYFQKG
+111 G
-117 KALDA
+117 ME
-122 IESCIDDVKKESTG
+122 IIVGKKESTG
-136 TKEDS
+136 TGTGTAGQDIQTASNARYSIDKEDS
-141 MVVLTNGGN
+141 MVVLTNGGSI
-150 VSEKFNEHV
+150 SEKF
-159 NEHVNRNVVLKEE
+159 NEHVNRNVVL
-172 TANESEKVESNED
+172 NED

-327 PAVSGFVGGDIT
+327 PDVSGFVGGDIT

-385 QIELGMPAAKG
+385 QIDLGMPAAKG

-455 RSYVFEVEAEEAA
+455 RSYVFEVEAEETA
-468 QSTEPSLAVH
+468 QSTELSLAVH

-510 YGCKPCDLDILT
+510 YGCTPCNIDVLT

-543 QELLDKVKE
+543 QELLDKAKE

-565 LSQEAWKRALEISKD
+565 LSQEAWERALEISGD

>member
-1 MGYMNKSLV
+1 MQQRITINLNTDSKTTDKTTILEYCRSHG
-10 MFSFLTLLAISCAS
+10 
-24 SRKKPIIK
+24 
-32 ENGVIADMVLMYY
+32 IA
-45 GGAHRQTEWNEEQCM
+45 GIETPCG
-60 KNVAYRDK
+60 
-68 KGDLHWMFDGFLF
+68 
-81 LEFKD
+81 
-86 GKGRSFASYYEPM
+86 GKGTCGKCKVTVIKPYYKDVL
-99 SARKSEWKGLCD
+99 ACQTKICD
-111 KYFQKG
+111 G
-117 KALDA
+117 ME
-122 IESCIDDVKKESTG
+122 IIVGKKESTG
-136 TKEDS
+136 TGTGTAGQDIQTASNARYSIDKEDS
-141 MVVLTNGGN
+141 MVVLTNGGSI
-150 VSEKFNEHV
+150 SEKF
-159 NEHVNRNVVLKEE
+159 NEHVNRNVVL
-172 TANESEKVESNED
+172 NED

-210 STRSGANPQR
+210 SARSGANPQR

-327 PAVSGFVGGDIT
+327 PDVSGFVGGDIT

-385 QIELGMPAAKG
+385 QIDLGMPAAKG

-455 RSYVFEVEAEEAA
+455 RSYVFEVEAEETA
-468 QSTEPSLAVH
+468 QSTELSLAVH

-510 YGCKPCDLDILT
+510 YGCTPCNIDVLT

-543 QELLDKVKE
+543 QELLDKAKE

-565 LSQEAWKRALEISKD
+565 LSQEAWERALEISGD

>member
-1 MGYMNKSLV
+1 MQQRITINLNTDSKTAG
-10 MFSFLTLLAISCAS
+10 
-24 SRKKPIIK
+24 KPTIL
-32 ENGVIADMVLMYY
+32 EYCRSHGVTGIEAPC
-45 GGAHRQTEWNEEQCM
+45 G
-60 KNVAYRDK
+60 
-68 KGDLHWMFDGFLF
+68 
-81 LEFKD
+81 
-86 GKGRSFASYYEPM
+86 GKGTCGKCKVTVTKPYYKEVLACQTKICDGMEIIVGGGTITGVGTDMNEAKVSAS
-99 SARKSEWKGLCD
+99 
-111 KYFQKG
+111 
-117 KALDA
+117 
-122 IESCIDDVKKESTG
+122 DD
-136 TKEDS
+136 
-141 MVVLTNGGN
+141 MVVLVDRKADVQENPVSVYGN
-150 VSEKFNEHV
+150 HS
-159 NEHVNRNVVLKEE
+159 
-172 TANESEKVESNED
+172 SNAG

-238 NDKANGGLQMMQ
+238 NDKANGGLQLMQ
-250 TQIVSLLNGWISE
+250 SQIVSLLNGFISE
-263 MLTECGRTKVS
+263 MLTECGRTEVCL
-274 RFSVAGNTVMCHLL
+274 FSVAGNTVMCHLL
-288 MGISPEKLGKAPF
+288 MGISPEKLGRAPF
-301 MPDEYFGRKFNPLDI
+301 MPDEYFGREFNPLDI

-339 AGMMETVNCNE
+339 AGIMETVNCNE

-385 QIELGMPAAKG
+385 QIEMGMPASKG

-429 LAVLLKAGIIDE
+429 LAILLKAGIIDE

-455 RSYVFEVEAEEAA
+455 RSYVFELEAEDAA
-468 QSTEPSLAVH
+468 QSSESSLAVH

-500 AAGIEVLFKE
+500 AAGIDILFKE

-543 QELLDKVKE
+543 PELLDRAKE

-565 LSQEAWKRALEISKD
+565 LSQEAWESSLDISGK

-588 YPHFNEMYVEHMNF
+588 YPHFDEIYVEHMNF

>member
-1 MGYMNKSLV
+1 MSNEVNYMQQRITINLNTDSKTTDKTTILEYCRSH
-10 MFSFLTLLAISCAS
+10 
-24 SRKKPIIK
+24 
-32 ENGVIADMVLMYY
+32 GIA
-45 GGAHRQTEWNEEQCM
+45 GIETPCG
-60 KNVAYRDK
+60 
-68 KGDLHWMFDGFLF
+68 
-81 LEFKD
+81 
-86 GKGRSFASYYEPM
+86 GKGTCGKCKVTVTKPYYKDVL
-99 SARKSEWKGLCD
+99 ACQTKICD
-111 KYFQKG
+111 G
-117 KALDA
+117 ME
-122 IESCIDDVKKESTG
+122 IIVGKKESTG
-136 TKEDS
+136 TGTGTAGQDIQTASNARYSIDKEDS
-141 MVVLTNGGN
+141 MVVLTNGGSI
-150 VSEKFNEHV
+150 SEKF
-159 NEHVNRNVVLKEE
+159 NEHVNRNVVL
-172 TANESEKVESNED
+172 NED

-288 MGISPEKLGKAPF
+288 MGISPEKMGKVPF
-301 MPDEYFGRKFNPLDI
+301 LPDEYFGREFNPLDI
-316 GLENCQTMIIF
+316 GLGNCQTMIIF

-360 GEMALGKGDRY
+360 GEMALGKGNRY

-385 QIELGMPAAKG
+385 QIEQGMPASKG

-455 RSYVFEVEAEEAA
+455 RSYVFEVEAEETA
-468 QSTEPSLAVH
+468 QSTESSLAVH

-510 YGCKPCDLDILT
+510 YGCTPCNIDVLT

-543 QELLDKVKE
+543 QELLDKAKE

-565 LSQEAWKRALEISKD
+565 LSQEAWERALEISKD

>member
-1 MGYMNKSLV
+1 MQQRITINLNTDSKITGNPTILEYCRSH
-10 MFSFLTLLAISCAS
+10 
-24 SRKKPIIK
+24 
-32 ENGVIADMVLMYY
+32 GVTGIEAPC
-45 GGAHRQTEWNEEQCM
+45 G
-60 KNVAYRDK
+60 
-68 KGDLHWMFDGFLF
+68 
-81 LEFKD
+81 
-86 GKGRSFASYYEPM
+86 GKGTCGKCKVTVTKPYYKEVLACQTKICDGMEIIVGGGTITGVGTDMNEAKVSASDE
-99 SARKSEWKGLCD
+99 
-111 KYFQKG
+111 
-117 KALDA
+117 
-122 IESCIDDVKKESTG
+122 
-136 TKEDS
+136 
-141 MVVLTNGGN
+141 MVVLVDRKSDMQENPVSVYGN
-150 VSEKFNEHV
+150 HS
-159 NEHVNRNVVLKEE
+159 
-172 TANESEKVESNED
+172 SNAG

-210 STRSGANPQR
+210 SIRSGANPQR

-250 TQIVSLLNGWISE
+250 SQIVSLLNGFISE
-263 MLTECGRTKVS
+263 MLMECGRTKVCL
-274 RFSVAGNTVMCHLL
+274 FSVAGNTVMCHLL
-288 MGISPEKLGKAPF
+288 MGISPEKLGRAPF
-301 MPDEYFGRKFNPLDI
+301 MPDEYFGREFNPLDI

-339 AGMMETVNCNE
+339 AGMMETVNCRK

-385 QIELGMPAAKG
+385 QIEMGMPASRG

-406 RIKYSVIGN
+406 RIRYSVIGN

-429 LAVLLKAGIIDE
+429 LAILLKAGIIDE

-455 RSYVFEVEAEEAA
+455 RSYVFELEAEDAA
-468 QSTEPSLAVH
+468 QSTETSLAVH

-500 AAGIEVLFKE
+500 AAGIDILFKE

-528 NYIDKASAAAIGLFP
+528 NYIDKVSAAAIGLFP
-543 QELLDKVKE
+543 PELLDRAKE

-565 LSQEAWKRALEISKD
+565 LSQEAWESALDISGK

-588 YPHFNEMYVEHMNF
+588 YPRFDEIYVEHMNF

>member
-1 MGYMNKSLV
+1 MQQRITINLNTDSKITG
-10 MFSFLTLLAISCAS
+10 
-24 SRKKPIIK
+24 KPTIL
-32 ENGVIADMVLMYY
+32 EYCRSHGIA
-45 GGAHRQTEWNEEQCM
+45 GIETPCG
-60 KNVAYRDK
+60 
-68 KGDLHWMFDGFLF
+68 
-81 LEFKD
+81 
-86 GKGRSFASYYEPM
+86 GKGTCGKCKVTVTKPYYKEVLACQTKICDGMEIIVGGGTITGVGTDMNEAKVSASDE
-99 SARKSEWKGLCD
+99 
-111 KYFQKG
+111 
-117 KALDA
+117 
-122 IESCIDDVKKESTG
+122 
-136 TKEDS
+136 
-141 MVVLTNGGN
+141 MVVLVDRKSDMQENPVSVYGN
-150 VSEKFNEHV
+150 HS
-159 NEHVNRNVVLKEE
+159 
-172 TANESEKVESNED
+172 SNAG

-210 STRSGANPQR
+210 AVRSGANPQR

-250 TQIVSLLNGWISE
+250 SQIVSLLNGFISD
-263 MLTECGRTKVS
+263 MLMECGRTEVCL
-274 RFSVAGNTVMCHLL
+274 FSVAGNTVMCHLL
-288 MGISPEKLGKAPF
+288 MGISPEKLGRAPF
-301 MPDEYFGRKFNPLDI
+301 MPDEYFGREFNPLDI

-339 AGMMETVNCNE
+339 AGMMETVNCKA

-385 QIELGMPAAKG
+385 QIELGMPASRG

-455 RSYVFEVEAEEAA
+455 RSYVFELEAEDAS

-543 QELLDKVKE
+543 PELLDKAKE

-565 LSQEAWKRALEISKD
+565 LSQEAWERALEISGN

>member
-1 MGYMNKSLV
+1 MQQRITINFNTDSKTTDKTTILEYCRSHG
-10 MFSFLTLLAISCAS
+10 
-24 SRKKPIIK
+24 
-32 ENGVIADMVLMYY
+32 IA
-45 GGAHRQTEWNEEQCM
+45 GIETPCG
-60 KNVAYRDK
+60 
-68 KGDLHWMFDGFLF
+68 
-81 LEFKD
+81 
-86 GKGRSFASYYEPM
+86 GKGTCGKCKVTVTKPYYKDVL
-99 SARKSEWKGLCD
+99 ACRTRVCD
-111 KYFQKG
+111 G
-117 KALDA
+117 ME
-122 IESCIDDVKKESTG
+122 IIVGRKESTG

-159 NEHVNRNVVLKEE
+159 NRNVVLKEE
-172 TANESEKVESNED
+172 TTNESEKVESNED

-227 SRIDAAARADD
+227 SRIEAAGRIEASSEP
-238 NDKANGGLQMMQ
+238 GLKIMQ
-250 TQIVSLLNGWISE
+250 TQIVSLLNGFISE

-288 MGISPEKLGKAPF
+288 MGISPAKMGKAPF
-301 MPDEYFGRKFNPLDI
+301 LPDEYFGREFNPLDI
-316 GLENCQTMIIF
+316 GIENCQTMIIF

-339 AGMMETVNCNE
+339 AGMMETVNRNE

-385 QIELGMPAAKG
+385 QIEMGMPASKG

-406 RIKYSVIGN
+406 RIKYSVIEN

-429 LAVLLKAGIIDE
+429 LALLLKAGIIDE

-455 RSYVFEVEAEEAA
+455 RSYVFEVEAEDAA
-468 QSTEPSLAVH
+468 QSTETSLAVH

-510 YGCKPCDLDILT
+510 YGCMPCNIDVLT

-543 QELLDKVKE
+543 QELLDKAKE

-565 LSQEAWKRALEISKD
+565 LSQDAWERALDISGD

-588 YPHFNEMYVEHMNF
+588 YPHFDEMYVEHMNF

>member
-1 MGYMNKSLV
+1 MQQRITINLNTDSKTAGNHTILEYCRSH
-10 MFSFLTLLAISCAS
+10 
-24 SRKKPIIK
+24 
-32 ENGVIADMVLMYY
+32 GVTGIEAPC
-45 GGAHRQTEWNEEQCM
+45 G
-60 KNVAYRDK
+60 
-68 KGDLHWMFDGFLF
+68 
-81 LEFKD
+81 
-86 GKGRSFASYYEPM
+86 GKGTCGKCKVTVTKPYYKEVL
-99 SARKSEWKGLCD
+99 ACQTKICD
-111 KYFQKG
+111 G
-117 KALDA
+117 ME
-122 IESCIDDVKKESTG
+122 IIVGRKESTG

-141 MVVLTNGGN
+141 MVVLTNGGSI
-150 VSEKFNEHV
+150 SEKF
-159 NEHVNRNVVLKEE
+159 NEHVNRNVVLQEDA
-172 TANESEKVESNED
+172 ANEPEKVESNAG

-250 TQIVSLLNGWISE
+250 SQIVSLLNGFISE
-263 MLTECGRTKVS
+263 MLMECGRTKVCL
-274 RFSVAGNTVMCHLL
+274 FSVAGNTVMCHLL
-288 MGISPEKLGKAPF
+288 MGISPEKLGRAPF
-301 MPDEYFGRKFNPLDI
+301 MPDEYFGREFNPLDI
-316 GLENCQTMIIF
+316 GIENCQIMIIF

-385 QIELGMPAAKG
+385 QIEMGMPASRG

-429 LAVLLKAGIIDE
+429 LAILLKAGIIDE

-455 RSYVFEVEAEEAA
+455 RSYVFELEAEDAA
-468 QSTEPSLAVH
+468 QSSESSLAVH

-500 AAGIEVLFKE
+500 AAGIDILFKE

-543 QELLDKVKE
+543 PELLDRAKE

-565 LSQEAWKRALEISKD
+565 LSQEAWESALDISGK

-588 YPHFNEMYVEHMNF
+588 YPHFDEIYVEHMNF

>member
-1 MGYMNKSLV
+1 MQQRITINLNIDSKTTDKTTILEYCRSHG
-10 MFSFLTLLAISCAS
+10 
-24 SRKKPIIK
+24 
-32 ENGVIADMVLMYY
+32 IA
-45 GGAHRQTEWNEEQCM
+45 GIETPCG
-60 KNVAYRDK
+60 
-68 KGDLHWMFDGFLF
+68 
-81 LEFKD
+81 
-86 GKGRSFASYYEPM
+86 GKGTCGKCKVTVTKPYYKDVL
-99 SARKSEWKGLCD
+99 ACRTRICD
-111 KYFQKG
+111 G
-117 KALDA
+117 ME
-122 IESCIDDVKKESTG
+122 IIVGRKESTG

-159 NEHVNRNVVLKEE
+159 NRNVVLKEE
-172 TANESEKVESNED
+172 TVNESEKVESNAG

-210 STRSGANPQR
+210 STRSSANPQR

-227 SRIDAAARADD
+227 SRIEAAGRIEASSEP
-238 NDKANGGLQMMQ
+238 GLKIMQ
-250 TQIVSLLNGWISE
+250 TQIVSLLNGFISE
-263 MLTECGRTKVS
+263 MFTECGRTKVS

-301 MPDEYFGRKFNPLDI
+301 MPDEYFGREFNPLDI
-316 GLENCQTMIIF
+316 GIENCQTMIIF

-339 AGMMETVNCNE
+339 AGMMETVNRNE

-385 QIELGMPAAKG
+385 QIELGMPASKG

-455 RSYVFEVEAEEAA
+455 RSYVFEVEAEETA

-543 QELLDKVKE
+543 QELLDKAKE

-565 LSQEAWKRALEISKD
+565 LSQEAWERALEISKD